1 MNNPDQVAFGQ
12 KGSHFL
18 SGATEWGSGS
28 DELPDGVVIVA
39 VTALTA
45 CSPNANGV
53 VAESGFAEPDR
64 IPEGVT
70 IFGRWT
76 AFQIAANEKAI
87 LYFG

>member
-1 MNNPDQVAFGQ
+1 MNNPDQIAFGQ

-18 SGATEWGSGS
+18 SGSGVFG
-28 DELPDGVVIVA
+28 DDAGEVPAGLNIVA

-45 CSPNANGV
+45 CAPTSNCV
-53 VAESGFAEPDR
+53 SETGFASPDR

-70 IFGRWT
+70 IFGRWSEFEIQ
-76 AFQIAANEKAI
+76 AGEKAI